1 RRIQQVRYAVRVAV
15 VVASLCIIAPAT
27 PQRGH
32 VAWATARGTLRVAV
46 VGFDRESTALWEGS
60 TPMLPY
66 IGNMYD
72 PLIAADD
79 HGQLSKAGLIT
90 DWQTN
95 EAGDVV
101 TLTLRSGVRFH
112 NGEPLTAAD
121 VKFSFETWKEQ
132 TGGSPSLTGAALR
145 GILKRVD
152 VVNDQQVRCT
162 CRARTPSFCTCS
174 PGWKGISVFYPNA
187 TSSRYRGRRLKRNA
201 MP

>member
-1 RRIQQVRYAVRVAV
+1 MQHARYAVCVVV
-15 VVASLCIIAPAT
+15 VVASLCLSPLAT
-27 PQRGH
+27 YQGD
-32 VAWATARGTLRVAV
+32 VAWAAARGTLRVAV
-46 VGFDRESTALWEGS
+46 VGFDRESTAPWESS

-79 HGQLSKAGLIT
+79 TGQLSKEGLVT
-90 DWQTN
+90 DWQSN
-95 EAGDVV
+95 EAGDIV
-101 TLTLRSGVRFH
+101 TLTIRSGVKFH
-112 NGEPLTAAD
+112 NGAPLTAED

-145 GILKRVD
+145 GILKRVN

-201 MP
+201 MPL